1 VEKIRPGVLRQR
13 ALVISPARELEAGS
27 DNMLVQH
34 LDHTSYGTRNV

>member
-27 DNMLVQH
+27 DNVGY
-34 LDHTSYGTRNV
+34 TSYGTRNV